1 MITVILMMTIKQ
13 KDKEWM
19 TKIIK
24 LLLTCVV
31 IKAIIIKVIKYN
43 HNDNNSGN
51 NYESHV
57 KLETEKC
64 NIVCVSKT

>member
-1 MITVILMMTIKQ
+1 MIKVILMMTIKQ
-13 KDKEWM
+13 KDKEWI

-24 LLLTCVV
+24 LLLTCVL

-51 NYESHV
+51 N
-57 KLETEKC
+57 
-64 NIVCVSKT
+64 